1 LTIPPGLVSTL
12 LLLIVFKLWIWNHVV
27 IKDDDTIGPV
37 NLTEKNSIPETE
49 ITNED
54 YCDQQPQVVIDPG
67 RAFCQRIKFVMR
79 MKRRMRDFK
88 SRKEKNQLYLTE
100 QKNK

>member
-1 LTIPPGLVSTL
+1 MTIPPGLVSTL

-27 IKDDDTIGPV
+27 VIKDD
-37 NLTEKNSIPETE
+37 LTEKNSIPETE
-49 ITNED
+49 IMNED
-54 YCDQQPQVVIDPG
+54 YCDKQPQVVIDPG

-100 QKNK
+100 KKNK

>member
-1 LTIPPGLVSTL
+1 MMINAVGFDFFVIVSTL
-12 LLLIVFKLWIWNHVV
+12 LLLTTISIVFKLWNWNHVV
-27 IKDDDTIGPV
+27 VIEDDDDDAATVAGY
-37 NLTEKNSIPETE
+37 
-49 ITNED
+49 ED
-54 YCDQQPQVVIDPG
+54 LHSDHPQVVIDPG

-88 SRKEKNQLYLTE
+88 SRKDKTANTITE

>member
-1 LTIPPGLVSTL
+1 M
-12 LLLIVFKLWIWNHVV
+12 FKLWIWNHVV
-27 IKDDDTIGPV
+27 VIKDD
-37 NLTEKNSIPETE
+37 LTEKNSIPETE

-88 SRKEKNQLYLTE
+88 SRKEKTSYT
-100 QKNK
+100 

>member
-1 LTIPPGLVSTL
+1 MFTD
-12 LLLIVFKLWIWNHVV
+12 V
-27 IKDDDTIGPV
+27 IASNRQVYICQKKIIQV

>member
-1 LTIPPGLVSTL
+1 MTIPPGLVSTL
-12 LLLIVFKLWIWNHVV
+12 LLLIVFKLWIWNHDVV
-27 IKDDDTIGPV
+27 IKDD
-37 NLTEKNSIPETE
+37 LTEKNSIPETE
-49 ITNED
+49 ITNQD

-88 SRKEKNQLYLTE
+88 SRKDKTAITE
-100 QKNK
+100 QK

>member
-1 LTIPPGLVSTL
+1 M
-12 LLLIVFKLWIWNHVV
+12 FKLWIWNHVV
-27 IKDDDTIGPV
+27 VIKDD
-37 NLTEKNSIPETE
+37 LTEKNSIPETE

-88 SRKEKNQLYLTE
+88 SRKDKTATTE
-100 QKNK
+100 QK

>member
-1 LTIPPGLVSTL
+1 M
-12 LLLIVFKLWIWNHVV
+12 FKSWIWNHVV
-27 IKDDDTIGPV
+27 VIKDD
-37 NLTEKNSIPETE
+37 LTEKNSIPETE

-88 SRKEKNQLYLTE
+88 SRKDKTATTE
-100 QKNK
+100 QK

>member
-1 LTIPPGLVSTL
+1 MLIDVGFDIFVIVSSTL
-12 LLLIVFKLWIWNHVV
+12 LLLKTISIVFKLWNWNVV
-27 IKDDDTIGPV
+27 IEDDSVVGIENDT
-37 NLTEKNSIPETE
+37 NHS
-49 ITNED
+49 
-54 YCDQQPQVVIDPG
+54 QVVIDPG

-88 SRKEKNQLYLTE
+88 SRKEKNQPYLTE

>member
-1 LTIPPGLVSTL
+1 MTIPPGLVSTL

-27 IKDDDTIGPV
+27 IKDD
-37 NLTEKNSIPETE
+37 LTEKNSIPETE

-54 YCDQQPQVVIDPG
+54 YCDKQPQVVIDPG

-88 SRKEKNQLYLTE
+88 SRKDKTAITE
-100 QKNK
+100 QK

>member
-1 LTIPPGLVSTL
+1 MTIPPGLVSTL

-27 IKDDDTIGPV
+27 IKDD
-37 NLTEKNSIPETE
+37 LTEKNSIPETE

-88 SRKEKNQLYLTE
+88 SRKEKNQPYLTE

>member
-1 LTIPPGLVSTL
+1 MTIPPGLVSTL

-27 IKDDDTIGPV
+27 VIKDE
-37 NLTEKNSIPETE
+37 LTEKNSISETE

>member
-1 LTIPPGLVSTL
+1 M
-12 LLLIVFKLWIWNHVV
+12 FKLWIWNHVV
-27 IKDDDTIGPV
+27 VIKDD
-37 NLTEKNSIPETE
+37 LTEKNSIPETE

-88 SRKEKNQLYLTE
+88 SRKEKNHLYLTE
-100 QKNK
+100 KKNK

>member
-1 LTIPPGLVSTL
+1 MTIPPDLVSTL

-27 IKDDDTIGPV
+27 VIKDD
-37 NLTEKNSIPETE
+37 LTEKNSIPETE

>member
-1 LTIPPGLVSTL
+1 MTIPPGLVSSL

-27 IKDDDTIGPV
+27 VIKDD
-37 NLTEKNSIPETE
+37 LTEKNSIPETE

>member
-1 LTIPPGLVSTL
+1 MTIPPDLVSTL
-12 LLLIVFKLWIWNHVV
+12 LLLIVFKSWIWNHVV
-27 IKDDDTIGPV
+27 VIKDD
-37 NLTEKNSIPETE
+37 LTEKNSIPETE

-100 QKNK
+100 KKNK